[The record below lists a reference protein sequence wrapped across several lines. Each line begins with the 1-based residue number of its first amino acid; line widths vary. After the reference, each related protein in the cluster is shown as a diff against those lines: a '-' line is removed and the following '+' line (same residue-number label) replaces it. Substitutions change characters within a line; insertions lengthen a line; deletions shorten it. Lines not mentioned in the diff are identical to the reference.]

1 MQLFI
6 NDIPIKL
13 CNLNEFDETQ
23 TFDLTITKKGRISA
37 EELSGIVLFK
47 KASNSQVSELLQLI
61 EQNPFNQLR
70 SVTLVSTDYG
80 SLKDYVRG
88 MYKII
93 RAAGG
98 LVRKDDKVLMI
109 YRLKKWDLP
118 KGKIEK
124 GENATRT
131 AIREVEEECNVKV
144 SLDWKICATWHT
156 YTLKGKRV
164 LKKTNWYAM
173 GLENDSKIS
182 PQKDEDIEEVR
193 WMNGKGVYHAME
205 NTYRS
210 IRYVFERYYQKLPS
224 KDHKVESR

>member
-13 CNLNEFDETQ
+13 CNLDEIKDSQ

-37 EELSGIVLFK
+37 MELSGDVLFK

-80 SLKDYVRG
+80 SLKDHVRG
-88 MYKII
+88 RYKII

-109 YRLKKWDLP
+109 YRLKRWDLP

-124 GENATRT
+124 GENARK
-131 AIREVEEECNVKV
+131 AAVREVDEECNAKV
-144 SLDWKICATWHT
+144 RLDWKICATWHT

-173 GLENDSKIS
+173 SLTKNSRIS
-182 PQKDEDIEEVR
+182 PQKEEDIEEVR
-193 WMNGKGVYHAME
+193 WMSGKGVYHAME

-224 KDHKVESR
+224 KDHKEESR

>member
-13 CNLNEFDETQ
+13 FNLNNFKETQ

-37 EELSGIVLFK
+37 MELSGNVLFK
-47 KASNSQVSELLQLI
+47 KASNTQVSELLQLI

-80 SLKDYVRG
+80 SLTDHVRG

-124 GENATRT
+124 GENAKNA

-144 SLDWKICATWHT
+144 RLDWKIGATWHT
-156 YTLKGKRV
+156 YTLKDKRV

-173 GLENDSKIS
+173 SLENGSKIF
-182 PQKDEDIEEVR
+182 PQVEEDIEEVR
-193 WMNGKGVYHAME
+193 WMNGKGVYHALE
-205 NTYRS
+205 STYRS
-210 IRYVFERYYQKLPS
+210 IQYVFERYYQKLPV
-224 KDHKVESR
+224 KDHKVKKN

>member
-13 CNLNEFDETQ
+13 CNLNKFKETQ

-37 EELSGIVLFK
+37 MELSGNVLFK
-47 KASNSQVSELLQLI
+47 KASNTQVSELLQLI

-80 SLKDYVRG
+80 SLTDHVRG

-98 LVRKDDKVLMI
+98 LVRKADKVLMI

-124 GENATRT
+124 SENARRT

-144 SLDWKICATWHT
+144 RLDWKIGATWHT
-156 YTLKGKRV
+156 YTLKDKRV

-173 GLENDSKIS
+173 SLENESNIS
-182 PQKDEDIEEVR
+182 PQVEEDIEEVR
-193 WMNGKGVYHAME
+193 WMNGKGVYHALE
-205 NTYRS
+205 STYRS
-210 IRYVFERYYQKLPS
+210 IQYVFERYYQKLPS
-224 KDHKVESR
+224 KDHKVEKY

>member
-13 CNLNEFDETQ
+13 YDQKKFEEVQ
-23 TFDLTITKKGRISA
+23 TFDLVITKKGKISA
-37 EELSGIVLFK
+37 GELSGNVLFK
-47 KASNSQVSELLQLI
+47 KANNLQVTELLQLI
-61 EQNPFNQLR
+61 EQNPFNQLQ
-70 SVTLVSTDYG
+70 SVTLVSAGYK
-80 SLKDYVRG
+80 SLKEHIRG

-118 KGKIEK
+118 KGKIEQE
-124 GENATRT
+124 ENAREA

-144 SLDWKICATWHT
+144 KLDWKIGATWHT
-156 YTLKGKRV
+156 YTLKDKRI

-173 GLENDSKIS
+173 SLENRSKAS
-182 PQKDEDIEEVR
+182 PQVEENIEEVR

>member
-13 CNLNEFDETQ
+13 CNLNKFKETQ

-37 EELSGIVLFK
+37 MELSGNVLFP
-47 KASNSQVSELLQLI
+47 KASNTQVSELLQLI

-70 SVTLVSTDYG
+70 SVTLVSTDYV
-80 SLKDYVRG
+80 SLTNHVRG

-124 GENATRT
+124 SENARRA

-144 SLDWKICATWHT
+144 RLDWKIGATWHT
-156 YTLKGKRV
+156 YTLKDKRV

-173 GLENDSKIS
+173 SLEKGSKIS
-182 PQKDEDIEEVR
+182 PQVEEDIEEVR
-193 WMNGKGVYHAME
+193 WMNGKGVYHALE
-205 NTYRS
+205 STYRS
-210 IRYVFERYYQKLPS
+210 IQYVFERYYQKLPS
-224 KDHKVESR
+224 KDHKGEKY